1 MSNLLKEL
9 DHLRIPLDDIKS
21 ATDNFDKQNFLG
33 EGGFGPVYKGLHPS
47 STRSEGDTAVAVKKL
62 NVKGLQG
69 EHEFIREIV
78 MLASYKHDNLVSL
91 VGFCDDTDE
100 KVLVYKQEV
109 NGSLYDHL
117 DSTNLTWEQRLRICL
132 GAAQGL
138 EYLHDG
144 VGAEHRV
151 LHRNIKSSNILLD
164 SNWVAK
170 ISDFGFSK
178 IGPANQ
184 QFTFLVTNACGT
196 FGYCDP
202 LYVKTGV
209 LTKESDVYSF
219 GVVLFEVMCGRPA
232 MVTEFEDE
240 RTFLSGWVKFHQEK
254 GTLHKI
260 ILANLVEKIEPDS
273 LQVFYD
279 IAFQC
284 LDEDHK
290 QRPTMTSVVIELE
303 TALQHQLVP
312 PVTISEPLFGQGPR
326 TRLWGSTTDGKP
338 YMYQLNSDRRIN
350 HLVIYYSTSIC
361 ALAFSVID
369 SEGNLCSTH
378 QIGGVHARLSDYNFY
393 EMTIDADEEI
403 IGMSGTVGKYG
414 TYGGILCSLCFVT
427 NKKKFDPFGQ
437 KNKTKACTRFQGS
450 WGFGLFNGFYGLGSG
465 YSLHALGCLL
475 KDLKTTSLPLPF
487 ERLLFLIYKKSEFW
501 TLIISF
507 VFFTVTK

>member
-1 MSNLLKEL
+1 MANLLKEL
-9 DHLRIPLDDIKS
+9 DYLRIPLDDIKS
-21 ATDNFDKQNFLG
+21 ATGNFAKQNFLG
-33 EGGFGPVYKGLHPS
+33 EGGFGPVYKGLLPS
-47 STRSEGDTAVAVKKL
+47 STRSSEGDTAVAVKKL
-62 NVKGLQG
+62 NTTGLQG
-69 EHEFIREIV
+69 EPEFIKEIV

-91 VGFCDDTDE
+91 VGFCDDSDE

-151 LHRNIKSSNILLD
+151 LHRDIKSSDILLY

-178 IGPANQ
+178 IGPASQ

-196 FGYCDP
+196 PGYWDP
-202 LYVKTGV
+202 LYVNNGV

-219 GVVLFEVMCGRPA
+219 GVVLFEVLCGRPA
-232 MVTEFEDE
+232 MVMKYEDE
-240 RTFLSGWVKFHQEK
+240 RTFLSRWVKVHQEK

-260 ILANLVEKIEPDS
+260 IMANLVEQIEQDS

-312 PVTISEPLFGQGPR
+312 PVTISEPLF
-326 TRLWGSTTDGKP
+326 
-338 YMYQLNSDRRIN
+338 
-350 HLVIYYSTSIC
+350 
-361 ALAFSVID
+361 
-369 SEGNLCSTH
+369 
-378 QIGGVHARLSDYNFY
+378 
-393 EMTIDADEEI
+393 MTIDADEEI

-414 TYGGILCSLCFVT
+414 TYGGILSSLCFVT
-427 NKKKFDPFGQ
+427 NKKRYDPFGQ
-437 KNKTKACTRFQGS
+437 KNKTKSGTRFQGS
-450 WGFGLFNGFYGLGSG
+450 WDFGLFNGFYGLGSS
-465 YSLHALGCLL
+465 YSLHALVV
-475 KDLKTTSLPLPF
+475 S
-487 ERLLFLIYKKSEFW
+487 
-501 TLIISF
+501 
-507 VFFTVTK
+507 